1 MRKVISLL
9 LVLCLT
15 VSLLSTNYSTRV
27 VAASAN
33 SASCLPLKTYTLKAE
48 RVTTFDSVGGN
59 PTGYIDGATDL
70 CTIKEYI
77 GDWVKVNYPVP
88 GGTKDAYCPVG
99 EFFCTG
105 NTWGDFYTSNFSATA
120 YKWSTGNSKF
130 GSVYV
135 GDSIYVIGERNGR
148 KQLVYN
154 ISGGWKLGWVDAGYL
169 TSLITPPP
177 SEPVTE
183 PPTETTSEPQQET
196 APATQSNTVGGYS
209 YAWKTPLK
217 AYTIS
222 TSRVP
227 TYSSVNGKESGYIT
241 GSSDL
246 CTINE
251 IYTNGWVKVTYPL
264 DSGGTKTAY
273 TKLSA
278 FIDNTSYSSYEKN
291 AVKASDAYRRSGGIA
306 TIGSVYYGDSL
317 MVVSAANGRYQVIYN
332 VTGSN
337 TNKLGW
343 VPVSIFDEPSV
354 NQSDSTTEQAA
365 VEASTTTTTTTTK
378 AAAQNNVIGGVSY
391 ANKVPLKA
399 YTISTGKVNTYS
411 SVNGSKTGYI
421 TGSKDLCTI
430 LEIYT
435 NGWVKV
441 NYPLDGGGT
450 KTAYTELKNFVKNT
464 SFSTSIATM
473 YVGTDAY
480 CRESGNAKIG
490 YVDKYDEITIV
501 SKSDPRYQI
510 VYPLSSGGYK
520 LGWIEMKKTE
530 KPMTT
535 TTTTTQPQVIEEP
548 ATPSTDNKDANN
560 VVGGKAYAFQTP
572 IKAYTIKTGKVT
584 TYDKVNGKAF
594 GYISGSVDLCTINQI
609 YTNGWVKV
617 TYPLTNGKTKTGYCE
632 LKEFIQDVTFK
643 DYQAHAPFS
652 ALAYRRSSGEATI
665 GSVDKNDHLYI
676 VSHEGTRTQVIYPA
690 VGCRKLGWL
699 EDGSDNSNNSSTP
712 NTDSNNSNTTQNQNN
727 NTTLVKDT
735 SQYKGQVPMMAYTLL
750 PNNVTTYDKPNGTA
764 VGMIAGSKDLCTIQE
779 FYTNGWVK
787 VTYPLDK
794 GGERTAYCEAS
805 KFIVTMIG
813 ALKYKAHETTADSY
827 KTAYRRASGDATIGS
842 VDKGDKI
849 WVIYQTGS
857 RQQVIYNVTG
867 TSTYKVGWIEK
878 TVTVPSDSGNSD
890 TTTVPDTSVDAPNV
904 LPETTEPSSDAV
916 SLFPSGWKAYVDA
929 SSNGYSHIN
938 VYSDPTQGHA
948 DGYVDHREEVIVMG
962 QFSDCYYIDYAVTVG
977 SANGTRKQR
986 YIPMKYISTTLP
998 KEPDTTAMLETM
1010 RKRAEAITNLK
1021 WTAGKTFSSFN
1032 ANGNNS
1038 YFKAGQTYY
1047 GMPYTMLG
1055 KINTSKEYT
1064 DLIDHDGVIQNRT
1077 IEGNCSG
1084 YGYRYGPKY
1093 GNCCASL
1100 AAEVFGMLDSNGRP
1114 ISQGCSTLR
1123 SYAAG
1128 YEATTHIAKFNEVK
1142 PGDALF
1148 TENGHVIWVYSIEY
1162 QTRRIEFYEQT
1173 KPKAQRVV
1181 IENAKLSNGYFYY
1194 GGNEYTIVMRKNI
1207 FNSH

>member
-1 MRKVISLL
+1 MRIVISLL

-135 GDSIYVIGERNGR
+135 GDSISIYVIGERNGR

-530 KPMTT
+530 KPTTT

-572 IKAYTIKTGKVT
+572 IKAYT
-584 TYDKVNGKAF
+584 
-594 GYISGSVDLCTINQI
+594 
-609 YTNGWVKV
+609 
-617 TYPLTNGKTKTGYCE
+617 LT
-632 LKEFIQDVTFK
+632 
-643 DYQAHAPFS
+643 
-652 ALAYRRSSGEATI
+652 
-665 GSVDKNDHLYI
+665 
-676 VSHEGTRTQVIYPA
+676 
-690 VGCRKLGWL
+690 
-699 EDGSDNSNNSSTP
+699 
-712 NTDSNNSNTTQNQNN
+712 
-727 NTTLVKDT
+727 
-735 SQYKGQVPMMAYTLL
+735 
-750 PNNVTTYDKPNGTA
+750 
-764 VGMIAGSKDLCTIQE
+764 
-779 FYTNGWVK
+779 
-787 VTYPLDK
+787 
-794 GGERTAYCEAS
+794 
-805 KFIVTMIG
+805 
-813 ALKYKAHETTADSY
+813 
-827 KTAYRRASGDATIGS
+827 
-842 VDKGDKI
+842 
-849 WVIYQTGS
+849 
-857 RQQVIYNVTG
+857 
-867 TSTYKVGWIEK
+867 
-878 TVTVPSDSGNSD
+878 
-890 TTTVPDTSVDAPNV
+890 
-904 LPETTEPSSDAV
+904 
-916 SLFPSGWKAYVDA
+916 
-929 SSNGYSHIN
+929 
-938 VYSDPTQGHA
+938 
-948 DGYVDHREEVIVMG
+948 
-962 QFSDCYYIDYAVTVG
+962 
-977 SANGTRKQR
+977 
-986 YIPMKYISTTLP
+986 
-998 KEPDTTAMLETM
+998 
-1010 RKRAEAITNLK
+1010 
-1021 WTAGKTFSSFN
+1021 
-1032 ANGNNS
+1032 
-1038 YFKAGQTYY
+1038 
-1047 GMPYTMLG
+1047 
-1055 KINTSKEYT
+1055 
-1064 DLIDHDGVIQNRT
+1064 
-1077 IEGNCSG
+1077 
-1084 YGYRYGPKY
+1084 
-1093 GNCCASL
+1093 
-1100 AAEVFGMLDSNGRP
+1100 
-1114 ISQGCSTLR
+1114 
-1123 SYAAG
+1123 
-1128 YEATTHIAKFNEVK
+1128 
-1142 PGDALF
+1142 
-1148 TENGHVIWVYSIEY
+1148 
-1162 QTRRIEFYEQT
+1162 
-1173 KPKAQRVV
+1173 
-1181 IENAKLSNGYFYY
+1181 
-1194 GGNEYTIVMRKNI
+1194 
-1207 FNSH
+1207 